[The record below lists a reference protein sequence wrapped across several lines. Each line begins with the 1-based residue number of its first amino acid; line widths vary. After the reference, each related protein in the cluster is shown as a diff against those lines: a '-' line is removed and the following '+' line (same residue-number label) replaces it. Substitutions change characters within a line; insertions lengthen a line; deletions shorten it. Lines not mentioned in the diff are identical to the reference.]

1 MKIVGIGDL
10 LIPEGYIQEGF
21 ENFKDQGIK
30 LKTIQWKLNTYEE
43 LQNINLLVETG
54 GSEAYE
60 PPKYIF
66 EAVKDADII
75 ITQFCPITE
84 KLINYC
90 ENLKGIGVLR
100 GGYENIN
107 LEHANKKGI
116 TVFNTPG
123 RNSNAVADFT
133 VGLLLSECRNIAK
146 SHMNLKDGKWIRDY
160 TNADSVP
167 DLSNKTVGI
176 IGFGEIG
183 TKVAKRLAGFDMN
196 IVVYDPFFK
205 GEYSGVNMVS
215 LEELVKVSDFVTLHA
230 RLTNETERLIN
241 KDLLSLMKPT
251 AYLINSA
258 RSGLVD
264 EKALYEALKNKQIIG
279 AALDVFDEEP
289 PGKDYPLVTL
299 ENVTIT
305 PHLAGGTKD
314 AFTSSPRLLAKEM
327 IKVLIGEE
335 SRYVVN
341 KETYSNNKEKFVV
354 KNN

>member
-10 LIPEGYIQEGF
+10 LIPEKYIEEGF
-21 ENFKDQGIK
+21 ENFIDKGIEI
-30 LKTIQWKLNTYEE
+30 KTIQWKLNTYEE
-43 LQNINLLVETG
+43 LQNINLLIESG
-54 GSEAYE
+54 GNEAYE
-60 PPKYIF
+60 PPMYVF

-75 ITQFCPITE
+75 ITQFYPITE

-90 ENLKGIGVLR
+90 RNLKAIGVLR
-100 GGYENIN
+100 GGYENVN
-107 LEHANKKGI
+107 LEYADKKGI

-123 RNSNAVADFT
+123 RNANAVADFT
-133 VGLLLSECRNIAK
+133 VGVLISECRNISR
-146 SHMNLKDGKWIRDY
+146 SHMNLKIGKWIRDY

-167 DLSNKTVGI
+167 DLSNKIVGI

-183 TKVAKRLAGFDMN
+183 KKVAKRLAGFDMN

-205 GEYSGVNMVS
+205 GEYSGVKFVA
-215 LEELVKVSDFVTLHA
+215 LKELMKISDFVTLHA
-230 RLTNETERLIN
+230 RLTKETERMIG
-241 KDLLSLMKPT
+241 KELLNLMKPT

-258 RSGLVD
+258 RSSLVD
-264 EKALYEALKNKQIIG
+264 EKALYETLKNKQIIG

-314 AFTSSPRLLAKEM
+314 AFTNSPKLLADEM
-327 IKVLIGEE
+327 IKVLTGEE
-335 SRYVVN
+335 SRYVIN
-341 KETYSNNKEKFVV
+341 KQTYINNKERFIVRS
-354 KNN
+354 N